1 MRCCSSAPFDSS
13 KWVSSG
19 ARGLL
24 KPSSSSF
31 SSSSSFV
38 GRRALKGGGGG
49 VFGKS
54 IMRARRNDFDAMASS
69 SSSSRGLCVRR
80 RGVKKK
86 KKTKNEE
93 EVFLPVGEFWGRRRR
108 ALGIARTVN
117 DDRIIPAESYWED
130 EEEEEDEEDRAR
142 LLLKTEKNEKQTLKK
157 KSETATI
164 KSTRDPTRRKEDA
177 YDKLFANGAFDKK
190 KLLRFFRRRPVR
202 VAGRMTRII
211 TVFRKLSRQWR
222 SQDDWPVEKRTRAKL
237 LREALSKL
245 GPVFVKGGQTLSQRP
260 DLIGEEA
267 ADALKS
273 LQQENVPFEDAI
285 AFQTVVEDLG
295 HLGPLAEN
303 HPFQGFDPTLKP
315 LFKSFGTTPI
325 AAASLG
331 QVYKAETWEGDRVA
345 VKVQRPNVRKQVALD
360 WTCWSLSLSALR
372 KLWKSTNDLS
382 VIADEVGS
390 GVWQEL
396 DYISEANHAD
406 EFNRRHNW
414 LGFVRAPKW
423 FPKYTGP
430 PGKAKVLTTEWIEGA
445 HIADLPQEKKLIMAQ
460 MAVEACVAQLVYTG
474 FVHADPH
481 EGNMMLDTSDDSLV
495 FLDFGLMAEVDG
507 KIMEGFAKGIQ
518 SMISGDWRQLA
529 LVFQEVGFTPEVFEK
544 RNPDE
549 AMRKKVPYVECTLDE
564 IALAIKEQL
573 ESEAGGRSRFGALAT
588 GLARL
593 SATYHFL
600 TPPYIIL
607 LIRTFLT
614 LEGIAAKADPNF
626 NIYEA
631 ALPYAIRR
639 AMAPAT
645 PDGFEAMRRAWLTE
659 ENELNMD
666 RLKEFLGGGG
676 DDDADDEKELA
687 SSQPSSSS
695 SSEPGSVDDVLL
707 RPTEKSEK
715 LMARRRGEVLGGII
729 GATEGAA
736 LRRISHDVDTGSLA
750 AYLYSPEAS
759 GVRKQAVKMLSDIL
773 VKPTKGGTIFIDNKE
788 QKTDSLDLPEWPES
802 EEARKIRERQ
812 EVAARRAI
820 SVLLGTHL
828 NRLWKYPMVAM
839 RLFFTLA
846 TITLKAFVLATQEIF
861 VDACATAAAKL
872 FRLATFPTRL
882 VRNAFFSNKNKRGG
896 GETTTAT
903 TR

>member
-1 MRCCSSAPFDSS
+1 M
-13 KWVSSG
+13 
-19 ARGLL
+19 
-24 KPSSSSF
+24 
-31 SSSSSFV
+31 
-38 GRRALKGGGGG
+38 
-49 VFGKS
+49 
-54 IMRARRNDFDAMASS
+54 
-69 SSSSRGLCVRR
+69 
-80 RGVKKK
+80 
-86 KKTKNEE
+86 
-93 EVFLPVGEFWGRRRR
+93 
-108 ALGIARTVN
+108 
-117 DDRIIPAESYWED
+117 
-130 EEEEEDEEDRAR
+130 
-142 LLLKTEKNEKQTLKK
+142 
-157 KSETATI
+157 
-164 KSTRDPTRRKEDA
+164 
-177 YDKLFANGAFDKK
+177 
-190 KLLRFFRRRPVR
+190 
-202 VAGRMTRII
+202 
-211 TVFRKLSRQWR
+211 
-222 SQDDWPVEKRTRAKL
+222 EKRTRAKL

-273 LQQENVPFEDAI
+273 LQQENEPFEDAI

-303 HPFQGFDPTLKP
+303 HPFQGYDPTLKP
-315 LFKSFGTTPI
+315 LFKSFGTSPI

-372 KLWKSTNDLS
+372 RLWRSTTDLS

-430 PGKAKVLTTEWIEGA
+430 AGKARVLTTEWIEGA

-481 EGNMMLDTSDDSLV
+481 EGNMMLDISDDSLV

-544 RNPDE
+544 RNPDD
-549 AMRKKVPYVECTLDE
+549 ALRKKVPYVECTLNE
-564 IALAIKEQL
+564 IALAIKDQL

-645 PDGFEAMRRAWLTE
+645 PDGFESMRRAWLTDA
-659 ENELNMD
+659 NALNMD
-666 RLKEFLGGGG
+666 RLKEFLG
-676 DDDADDEKELA
+676 DDDDESADSAKESA
-687 SSQPSSSS
+687 SGRDG
-695 SSEPGSVDDVLL
+695 GSDVLM
-707 RPTEKSEK
+707 RPTEESEK
-715 LMARRRGEVLGGII
+715 LMARRRSEVLGGIL

-759 GVRKQAVKMLSDIL
+759 GIRKQAVKMLSDIL
-773 VKPTKGGTIFIDNKE
+773 VKPTKGGTIFIDKKE
-788 QKTDSLDLPEWPES
+788 QKEDSLDLPEWPES

-812 EVAARRAI
+812 EIAARRAI

-828 NRLWKYPMVAM
+828 NRLWKYPIIAA
-839 RLFFTLA
+839 RLALSIA
-846 TITLKAFVLATQEIF
+846 AITLKAFVLATQEIC
-861 VDACATAAAKL
+861 VDLCSSAASKAL
-872 FRLATFPTRL
+872 GVATFPFRV
-882 VRNAFFSNKNKRGG
+882 VRNLFNKINKKSDSGDAPR
-896 GETTTAT
+896 TASV
-903 TR
+903 

>member
-1 MRCCSSAPFDSS
+1 M
-13 KWVSSG
+13 
-19 ARGLL
+19 
-24 KPSSSSF
+24 
-31 SSSSSFV
+31 
-38 GRRALKGGGGG
+38 
-49 VFGKS
+49 
-54 IMRARRNDFDAMASS
+54 I
-69 SSSSRGLCVRR
+69 
-80 RGVKKK
+80 
-86 KKTKNEE
+86 
-93 EVFLPVGEFWGRRRR
+93 
-108 ALGIARTVN
+108 
-117 DDRIIPAESYWED
+117 
-130 EEEEEDEEDRAR
+130 
-142 LLLKTEKNEKQTLKK
+142 
-157 KSETATI
+157 I
-164 KSTRDPTRRKEDA
+164 KSTRDPTKRKEDA

-190 KLLRFFRRRPVR
+190 RLLRFFRRRPVR

-211 TVFRKLSRQWR
+211 TVFRRLSRQWK
-222 SQDDWPVEKRTRAKL
+222 SQDDWPMEKRTRAKL

-273 LQQENVPFEDAI
+273 LQQENEPFEDAI

-303 HPFQGFDPTLKP
+303 HPFQGYDPTLKP
-315 LFKSFGTTPI
+315 LFKSFGTSPI

-372 KLWKSTNDLS
+372 RLWRSTNDLS

-430 PGKAKVLTTEWIEGA
+430 AGKARVLTTEWIEGA
-445 HIADLPQEKKLIMAQ
+445 HIADLPQEKKLVMAQ

-481 EGNMMLDTSDDSLV
+481 EGNMMLDISDDSLV

-544 RNPDE
+544 RNPDD
-549 AMRKKVPYVECTLDE
+549 ALRKKVPYVECTLDE
-564 IALAIKEQL
+564 IALAIKDQL

-645 PDGFEAMRRAWLTE
+645 PDGFESMRRAWLTDA
-659 ENELNMD
+659 NALNMD
-666 RLKEFLGGGG
+666 RLKEFLGG
-676 DDDADDEKELA
+676 DDDESADSAKESA
-687 SSQPSSSS
+687 SGRDG
-695 SSEPGSVDDVLL
+695 GSDVLM
-707 RPTEKSEK
+707 RPTEESEK
-715 LMARRRGEVLGGII
+715 LMARRRSEVLGGIL

-759 GVRKQAVKMLSDIL
+759 GIRKQAVKMLSDIL
-773 VKPTKGGTIFIDNKE
+773 VKPTKGGTIFIDKKE
-788 QKTDSLDLPEWPES
+788 QKEDSLDLPEWPES

-812 EVAARRAI
+812 EIAARRAI

-828 NRLWKYPMVAM
+828 NRLWKYPIIAA
-839 RLFFTLA
+839 RLALSIA
-846 TITLKAFVLATQEIF
+846 AITLKAFVLATQEIC
-861 VDACATAAAKL
+861 VDLCSSAASKAL
-872 FRLATFPTRL
+872 GVATFPFRV
-882 VRNAFFSNKNKRGG
+882 VRNLFNKNNKKSDSGDAPR
-896 GETTTAT
+896 TASV
-903 TR
+903 

>member
-1 MRCCSSAPFDSS
+1 MTMRTR
-13 KWVSSG
+13 K
-19 ARGLL
+19 
-24 KPSSSSF
+24 
-31 SSSSSFV
+31 
-38 GRRALKGGGGG
+38 
-49 VFGKS
+49 KS
-54 IMRARRNDFDAMASS
+54 TRVRNW
-69 SSSSRGLCVRR
+69 
-80 RGVKKK
+80 
-86 KKTKNEE
+86 KKTTTSLLSHVRGKHKIGIISRQTKVKSLEKEE
-93 EVFLPVGEFWGRRRR
+93 ESGLKLLRDEEEYRSSDEDDNSWRKRDDGGR
-108 ALGIARTVN
+108 GGKTTRTTKRVKFAN
-117 DDRIIPAESYWED
+117 KQKFSED
-130 EEEEEDEEDRAR
+130 EEEEEEDERGE
-142 LLLKTEKNEKQTLKK
+142 LEEQPFVI
-157 KSETATI
+157 I
-164 KSTRDPTRRKEDA
+164 KSTRDPTKRKEDA

-190 KLLRFFRRRPVR
+190 RLLRFFRRRPVR

-211 TVFRKLSRQWR
+211 TVFRRLSRQWK
-222 SQDDWPVEKRTRAKL
+222 SQDDWPMEKRTRAKL

-273 LQQENVPFEDAI
+273 LQQENEPFEDAI

-303 HPFQGFDPTLKP
+303 HPFQGYDPTLKP
-315 LFKSFGTTPI
+315 LFKSFGTSPI

-372 KLWKSTNDLS
+372 RLWRSTNDLS

-430 PGKAKVLTTEWIEGA
+430 AGKARVLTTELIEGA
-445 HIADLPQEKKLIMAQ
+445 HIADLPQEKKLVMAQ

-481 EGNMMLDTSDDSLV
+481 EGNMMLDISDDSLV

-544 RNPDE
+544 RNPDD
-549 AMRKKVPYVECTLDE
+549 ALRKKVPYVECTLDE
-564 IALAIKEQL
+564 IALAIKDQL

-645 PDGFEAMRRAWLTE
+645 PDGFESMRRAWLTDA
-659 ENELNMD
+659 NALNMD
-666 RLKEFLGGGG
+666 RLKEFLGG
-676 DDDADDEKELA
+676 DDDESADSAKESA
-687 SSQPSSSS
+687 SGRDG
-695 SSEPGSVDDVLL
+695 GSDVLM
-707 RPTEKSEK
+707 RPTEESEK
-715 LMARRRGEVLGGII
+715 LMARRRSEVLGGIL

-759 GVRKQAVKMLSDIL
+759 GIRKQAVKMLSDIL
-773 VKPTKGGTIFIDNKE
+773 VKPTKGGTIFIDKKE
-788 QKTDSLDLPEWPES
+788 QKEDSLDLPEWPES

-812 EVAARRAI
+812 EIAARRAI

-828 NRLWKYPMVAM
+828 NRLWKYPIIAA
-839 RLFFTLA
+839 RLALSIA
-846 TITLKAFVLATQEIF
+846 AITLKAFVLATQEIC
-861 VDACATAAAKL
+861 VDLCSSAASKAL
-872 FRLATFPTRL
+872 GVATFPFRV
-882 VRNAFFSNKNKRGG
+882 VRNLFNKNNKKSDSGDAPR
-896 GETTTAT
+896 TASV
-903 TR
+903 

>member
-1 MRCCSSAPFDSS
+1 MTMRTR
-13 KWVSSG
+13 K
-19 ARGLL
+19 
-24 KPSSSSF
+24 
-31 SSSSSFV
+31 
-38 GRRALKGGGGG
+38 
-49 VFGKS
+49 KS
-54 IMRARRNDFDAMASS
+54 TRVRNW
-69 SSSSRGLCVRR
+69 
-80 RGVKKK
+80 
-86 KKTKNEE
+86 KKTTTSLLSHTRGKHKIGIISRQTKVKSLEKEE
-93 EVFLPVGEFWGRRRR
+93 ESGLKLLRDEEEYKASDEDDNSWRKRDDGGR
-108 ALGIARTVN
+108 GGKTTRTTKRVKFAN
-117 DDRIIPAESYWED
+117 KQKFSED
-130 EEEEEDEEDRAR
+130 EEEEEEDERGE
-142 LLLKTEKNEKQTLKK
+142 LEEQPFVI
-157 KSETATI
+157 I
-164 KSTRDPTRRKEDA
+164 KSTRDPTKRKEDA

-190 KLLRFFRRRPVR
+190 RLLRFFRRRPVR

-211 TVFRKLSRQWR
+211 TVFRRLSRQWK
-222 SQDDWPVEKRTRAKL
+222 SQDDWPMEKRTRAKL

-273 LQQENVPFEDAI
+273 LQQENEPFEDAI

-303 HPFQGFDPTLKP
+303 HPFQGYDPTLKP
-315 LFKSFGTTPI
+315 LFKSFGTSPI

-372 KLWKSTNDLS
+372 RLWRSTNDLS

-430 PGKAKVLTTEWIEGA
+430 AGKARVLTTEWIEGA
-445 HIADLPQEKKLIMAQ
+445 HIADLPQEKKLVMAQ

-481 EGNMMLDTSDDSLV
+481 EGNMMLDISDDSLV

-544 RNPDE
+544 RNPDD
-549 AMRKKVPYVECTLDE
+549 ALRKKVPYVECTLDE
-564 IALAIKEQL
+564 IALAIKDQL

-645 PDGFEAMRRAWLTE
+645 PDGFESMRRAWLTDA
-659 ENELNMD
+659 NALNMD
-666 RLKEFLGGGG
+666 RLKEFLGG
-676 DDDADDEKELA
+676 DDDESADSAKESA
-687 SSQPSSSS
+687 SGRDG
-695 SSEPGSVDDVLL
+695 GSDVLM
-707 RPTEKSEK
+707 RPTEESEK
-715 LMARRRGEVLGGII
+715 LMARRRSEVLGGIL

-759 GVRKQAVKMLSDIL
+759 GIRKQAVKMLSDIL
-773 VKPTKGGTIFIDNKE
+773 VKPTKGGTIFIDKKE
-788 QKTDSLDLPEWPES
+788 QKEDSLDLPEWPES

-812 EVAARRAI
+812 EIAARRAI

-828 NRLWKYPMVAM
+828 NRLWKYPIIAA
-839 RLFFTLA
+839 RLALSIA
-846 TITLKAFVLATQEIF
+846 AITLKAFVLATQEIC
-861 VDACATAAAKL
+861 VDLCSSAASKAL
-872 FRLATFPTRL
+872 GVATFPFRV
-882 VRNAFFSNKNKRGG
+882 VRNLFNKNNKKSDSGDAPR
-896 GETTTAT
+896 TASV
-903 TR
+903 

>member
-1 MRCCSSAPFDSS
+1 MTMRTR
-13 KWVSSG
+13 K
-19 ARGLL
+19 
-24 KPSSSSF
+24 
-31 SSSSSFV
+31 
-38 GRRALKGGGGG
+38 
-49 VFGKS
+49 KS
-54 IMRARRNDFDAMASS
+54 TRVRNW
-69 SSSSRGLCVRR
+69 
-80 RGVKKK
+80 
-86 KKTKNEE
+86 KKTTTSLLSHVRGKHKIGIISRQTKVKSLGKEE
-93 EVFLPVGEFWGRRRR
+93 ESGLKLLRDEEEYKASDEDDNSWRKRDDGGR
-108 ALGIARTVN
+108 GGKTTRTTKRVKFAN
-117 DDRIIPAESYWED
+117 KQKFSED
-130 EEEEEDEEDRAR
+130 EEEEEEEERGE
-142 LLLKTEKNEKQTLKK
+142 LEEQPFVI
-157 KSETATI
+157 I
-164 KSTRDPTRRKEDA
+164 KSTRDPTKRKEDA

-190 KLLRFFRRRPVR
+190 RLLRFFRRRPVR

-211 TVFRKLSRQWR
+211 TVFRRLSRQWK
-222 SQDDWPVEKRTRAKL
+222 SQDDWPMEKRTRAKL

-273 LQQENVPFEDAI
+273 LQQENEPFEDAI

-303 HPFQGFDPTLKP
+303 HPFQGYDPTLKP
-315 LFKSFGTTPI
+315 LFKSFGTSPI

-372 KLWKSTNDLS
+372 RLWRSTNDLS

-430 PGKAKVLTTEWIEGA
+430 AGKARVLTTEWIEGA
-445 HIADLPQEKKLIMAQ
+445 HIADLPQEKKLVMAQ

-481 EGNMMLDTSDDSLV
+481 EGNMMLDISDDSLV

-544 RNPDE
+544 RNPDD
-549 AMRKKVPYVECTLDE
+549 ALRKKVPYVECTLDE
-564 IALAIKEQL
+564 IALAIKDQL

-645 PDGFEAMRRAWLTE
+645 PDGFESMRRAWLTDA
-659 ENELNMD
+659 NALNMD
-666 RLKEFLGGGG
+666 RLKEFLGG
-676 DDDADDEKELA
+676 DDDESADSAKESA
-687 SSQPSSSS
+687 SGRDG
-695 SSEPGSVDDVLL
+695 GSDVLM
-707 RPTEKSEK
+707 RPTEESEK
-715 LMARRRGEVLGGII
+715 LMARRRSEVLGGIL

-759 GVRKQAVKMLSDIL
+759 GIRKQAVKMLSDIL
-773 VKPTKGGTIFIDNKE
+773 VKPTKGGTIFIDKKE
-788 QKTDSLDLPEWPES
+788 QKEDSLDLPEWPES

-812 EVAARRAI
+812 EIAARRAI

-828 NRLWKYPMVAM
+828 NRLWKYPIIAA
-839 RLFFTLA
+839 RLALSIA
-846 TITLKAFVLATQEIF
+846 AITLKAFVLATQEIC
-861 VDACATAAAKL
+861 VDLCSSAASKAL
-872 FRLATFPTRL
+872 GVATFPFRV
-882 VRNAFFSNKNKRGG
+882 VRNLFNKNNKKSDSGDAPR
-896 GETTTAT
+896 TASV
-903 TR
+903 

>member
-1 MRCCSSAPFDSS
+1 M
-13 KWVSSG
+13 
-19 ARGLL
+19 
-24 KPSSSSF
+24 
-31 SSSSSFV
+31 
-38 GRRALKGGGGG
+38 
-49 VFGKS
+49 
-54 IMRARRNDFDAMASS
+54 
-69 SSSSRGLCVRR
+69 
-80 RGVKKK
+80 
-86 KKTKNEE
+86 
-93 EVFLPVGEFWGRRRR
+93 
-108 ALGIARTVN
+108 
-117 DDRIIPAESYWED
+117 
-130 EEEEEDEEDRAR
+130 
-142 LLLKTEKNEKQTLKK
+142 
-157 KSETATI
+157 
-164 KSTRDPTRRKEDA
+164 
-177 YDKLFANGAFDKK
+177 
-190 KLLRFFRRRPVR
+190 
-202 VAGRMTRII
+202 
-211 TVFRKLSRQWR
+211 
-222 SQDDWPVEKRTRAKL
+222 EKRTRAKL

-273 LQQENVPFEDAI
+273 LQQENEPFEDAI

-303 HPFQGFDPTLKP
+303 HPFQGYDPTLKP
-315 LFKSFGTTPI
+315 LFKSFGTSPI

-372 KLWKSTNDLS
+372 RLWRSTNDLS

-430 PGKAKVLTTEWIEGA
+430 AGKARVLTTEWIEGA
-445 HIADLPQEKKLIMAQ
+445 HIADLPQEKKLVMAQ

-481 EGNMMLDTSDDSLV
+481 EGNMMLDISDDSLV

-544 RNPDE
+544 RNPDD
-549 AMRKKVPYVECTLDE
+549 ALRKKVPYVECTLDE
-564 IALAIKEQL
+564 IALAIKDQL

-645 PDGFEAMRRAWLTE
+645 PDGFESMRRAWLTDA
-659 ENELNMD
+659 NALNMD
-666 RLKEFLGGGG
+666 RLKEFLGG
-676 DDDADDEKELA
+676 DDDESADSAKESA
-687 SSQPSSSS
+687 SGRDG
-695 SSEPGSVDDVLL
+695 GSDVLM
-707 RPTEKSEK
+707 RPTEESEK
-715 LMARRRGEVLGGII
+715 LMARRRSEVLGGIL

-759 GVRKQAVKMLSDIL
+759 GIRKQAVKMLSDIL
-773 VKPTKGGTIFIDNKE
+773 VKPTKGGTIFIDKKE
-788 QKTDSLDLPEWPES
+788 QKEDSLDLPEWPES

-812 EVAARRAI
+812 EIAARRAI

-828 NRLWKYPMVAM
+828 NRLWKYPIIAA
-839 RLFFTLA
+839 RLALSIA
-846 TITLKAFVLATQEIF
+846 AITLKAFVLATQEIC
-861 VDACATAAAKL
+861 VDLCSSAASRAL
-872 FRLATFPTRL
+872 GVATFPFRV
-882 VRNAFFSNKNKRGG
+882 VRNLFNKNNKKSDSGDAPR
-896 GETTTAT
+896 TASV
-903 TR
+903 

>member
-1 MRCCSSAPFDSS
+1 MTMRTR
-13 KWVSSG
+13 K
-19 ARGLL
+19 
-24 KPSSSSF
+24 
-31 SSSSSFV
+31 
-38 GRRALKGGGGG
+38 
-49 VFGKS
+49 KS
-54 IMRARRNDFDAMASS
+54 TRVRNW
-69 SSSSRGLCVRR
+69 
-80 RGVKKK
+80 
-86 KKTKNEE
+86 KKTTTSLLSHVRGKHKIGIISRQTKVKSLEKEE
-93 EVFLPVGEFWGRRRR
+93 ESGLKLLRDEEEYRSSDEDDNSWRKRDDGGR
-108 ALGIARTVN
+108 GGKTTRTTKRVKFAN
-117 DDRIIPAESYWED
+117 KQKFPEDED
-130 EEEEEDEEDRAR
+130 EEEEEDERGE
-142 LLLKTEKNEKQTLKK
+142 LEEQPFVI
-157 KSETATI
+157 I
-164 KSTRDPTRRKEDA
+164 KSTRDPTKRKEDA

-190 KLLRFFRRRPVR
+190 RLLRFFRRRPVR

-211 TVFRKLSRQWR
+211 TVFRRLSRQWK
-222 SQDDWPVEKRTRAKL
+222 SQDDWPMEKRTRAKL

-273 LQQENVPFEDAI
+273 LQQENEPFEDAI

-303 HPFQGFDPTLKP
+303 HPFQGYDPTLKP
-315 LFKSFGTTPI
+315 LFKSFGTSPI

-372 KLWKSTNDLS
+372 RLWRSTNDLS

-430 PGKAKVLTTEWIEGA
+430 AGKARVLTTEWIEGA
-445 HIADLPQEKKLIMAQ
+445 HIADLPQEKKLVMAQ

-481 EGNMMLDTSDDSLV
+481 EGNMMLDISDDSLV

-544 RNPDE
+544 RNPDD
-549 AMRKKVPYVECTLDE
+549 ALRKKVPYVECTLDE
-564 IALAIKEQL
+564 IALAIKDQL

-645 PDGFEAMRRAWLTE
+645 PDGFESMRRAWLTDA
-659 ENELNMD
+659 NALNMD
-666 RLKEFLGGGG
+666 RLKEFLGG
-676 DDDADDEKELA
+676 DDDESADSAKESA
-687 SSQPSSSS
+687 SGRDG
-695 SSEPGSVDDVLL
+695 GSDVLM
-707 RPTEKSEK
+707 RPTEESEK
-715 LMARRRGEVLGGII
+715 LMARRRIDVLGGIL

-759 GVRKQAVKMLSDIL
+759 GIRKQAVKMLSDIL
-773 VKPTKGGTIFIDNKE
+773 VKPTKGGTIFIDKKE
-788 QKTDSLDLPEWPES
+788 QKEDSLDLPEWPES

-812 EVAARRAI
+812 EIAARRAI

-828 NRLWKYPMVAM
+828 NRLWKYPIIAA
-839 RLFFTLA
+839 RLALSIA
-846 TITLKAFVLATQEIF
+846 AITLKAFVLATQEIC
-861 VDACATAAAKL
+861 VDLCSSAASKAL
-872 FRLATFPTRL
+872 GVATFPFRV
-882 VRNAFFSNKNKRGG
+882 VRNLFNKNNKKSDSGDAPR
-896 GETTTAT
+896 TASV
-903 TR
+903 

>member
-1 MRCCSSAPFDSS
+1 MTMRTR
-13 KWVSSG
+13 K
-19 ARGLL
+19 
-24 KPSSSSF
+24 
-31 SSSSSFV
+31 
-38 GRRALKGGGGG
+38 
-49 VFGKS
+49 KS
-54 IMRARRNDFDAMASS
+54 TRVRNW
-69 SSSSRGLCVRR
+69 
-80 RGVKKK
+80 
-86 KKTKNEE
+86 KKTTTSLLSHVRGKHKIGIISRQTKVKSLGKEE
-93 EVFLPVGEFWGRRRR
+93 ESGLKLLRDEEEYRSSDEDDNSWRKRDDGGR
-108 ALGIARTVN
+108 GGKTTRTTKRVKFAN
-117 DDRIIPAESYWED
+117 KQKFSED
-130 EEEEEDEEDRAR
+130 EEEEEEEERGE
-142 LLLKTEKNEKQTLKK
+142 LEEQPFVI
-157 KSETATI
+157 I
-164 KSTRDPTRRKEDA
+164 KSTRDPTKRKEDA

-190 KLLRFFRRRPVR
+190 RLLRFFRRRPVR

-211 TVFRKLSRQWR
+211 TVFRRLSRQWK
-222 SQDDWPVEKRTRAKL
+222 SQDDWPMEKRTRAKL

-273 LQQENVPFEDAI
+273 LQQENEPFEDAI

-303 HPFQGFDPTLKP
+303 HPFQGYDPTLKP
-315 LFKSFGTTPI
+315 LFKSFGTSPI

-372 KLWKSTNDLS
+372 RLWRSTNDLS

-430 PGKAKVLTTEWIEGA
+430 TGKARVLTTEWIEGA
-445 HIADLPQEKKLIMAQ
+445 HIADLPQEKKLVMAQ

-481 EGNMMLDTSDDSLV
+481 EGNMMLDISDDSLV

-544 RNPDE
+544 RNPDD
-549 AMRKKVPYVECTLDE
+549 ALRKKVPYVECTLDE
-564 IALAIKEQL
+564 IALAIKDQL

-645 PDGFEAMRRAWLTE
+645 PDGFESMRRAWLTDA
-659 ENELNMD
+659 NALNMD
-666 RLKEFLGGGG
+666 RLKEFLGG
-676 DDDADDEKELA
+676 DDDESADSAKESA
-687 SSQPSSSS
+687 SGRDG
-695 SSEPGSVDDVLL
+695 GSDVLM
-707 RPTEKSEK
+707 RPTEESEK
-715 LMARRRGEVLGGII
+715 LMARRRAEVLGGIL

-759 GVRKQAVKMLSDIL
+759 GIRKQAVKMLSDIL
-773 VKPTKGGTIFIDNKE
+773 VKPTKGGTIFIDKKE
-788 QKTDSLDLPEWPES
+788 QKEDSLDLPEWPES

-812 EVAARRAI
+812 EIAARRAI

-828 NRLWKYPMVAM
+828 NRLWKYPIIAA
-839 RLFFTLA
+839 RLALSIA
-846 TITLKAFVLATQEIF
+846 AITLKAFVLATQEIC
-861 VDACATAAAKL
+861 VDLCSSAASKAL
-872 FRLATFPTRL
+872 GVATFPFRV
-882 VRNAFFSNKNKRGG
+882 VRNLFNKNNKKSDSGDAPR
-896 GETTTAT
+896 TASV
-903 TR
+903 

>member
-1 MRCCSSAPFDSS
+1 
-13 KWVSSG
+13 
-19 ARGLL
+19 
-24 KPSSSSF
+24 
-31 SSSSSFV
+31 
-38 GRRALKGGGGG
+38 
-49 VFGKS
+49 
-54 IMRARRNDFDAMASS
+54 
-69 SSSSRGLCVRR
+69 
-80 RGVKKK
+80 
-86 KKTKNEE
+86 
-93 EVFLPVGEFWGRRRR
+93 
-108 ALGIARTVN
+108 
-117 DDRIIPAESYWED
+117 
-130 EEEEEDEEDRAR
+130 
-142 LLLKTEKNEKQTLKK
+142 
-157 KSETATI
+157 
-164 KSTRDPTRRKEDA
+164 
-177 YDKLFANGAFDKK
+177 
-190 KLLRFFRRRPVR
+190 
-202 VAGRMTRII
+202 
-211 TVFRKLSRQWR
+211 
-222 SQDDWPVEKRTRAKL
+222 
-237 LREALSKL
+237 
-245 GPVFVKGGQTLSQRP
+245 
-260 DLIGEEA
+260 
-267 ADALKS
+267 
-273 LQQENVPFEDAI
+273 
-285 AFQTVVEDLG
+285 
-295 HLGPLAEN
+295 
-303 HPFQGFDPTLKP
+303 
-315 LFKSFGTTPI
+315 
-325 AAASLG
+325 
-331 QVYKAETWEGDRVA
+331 
-345 VKVQRPNVRKQVALD
+345 VRKQVALD

-372 KLWKSTNDLS
+372 RLWRSTNDLS

-430 PGKAKVLTTEWIEGA
+430 AGKARVLTTEWIEGA
-445 HIADLPQEKKLIMAQ
+445 HIADLPQEKKLVMAQ

-481 EGNMMLDTSDDSLV
+481 EGNMMLDISDDSLV

-544 RNPDE
+544 RNPDD
-549 AMRKKVPYVECTLDE
+549 ALRKKVPYVECTLDE
-564 IALAIKEQL
+564 IALAIKDQL

-645 PDGFEAMRRAWLTE
+645 PDGFESMRRAWLTDA
-659 ENELNMD
+659 NALNMD
-666 RLKEFLGGGG
+666 RLKEFLGG
-676 DDDADDEKELA
+676 DDDESADSAKESA
-687 SSQPSSSS
+687 SGRDG
-695 SSEPGSVDDVLL
+695 GSDVLM
-707 RPTEKSEK
+707 RPTEESEK
-715 LMARRRGEVLGGII
+715 LMARRRSEVLSGIL

-759 GVRKQAVKMLSDIL
+759 GIRKQAVKMLSDIL
-773 VKPTKGGTIFIDNKE
+773 VKPTKGGTIFIDKKE
-788 QKTDSLDLPEWPES
+788 QKEDSLDLPEWPES

-812 EVAARRAI
+812 EIAARRAI

-828 NRLWKYPMVAM
+828 NRLWKYPIIAA
-839 RLFFTLA
+839 RLALSIA
-846 TITLKAFVLATQEIF
+846 AITLKAFVLATQEIC
-861 VDACATAAAKL
+861 VDLCSSAASKAL
-872 FRLATFPTRL
+872 GVATFPFRV
-882 VRNAFFSNKNKRGG
+882 VRNLFNKNNKKSDSGDAPR
-896 GETTTAT
+896 TASV
-903 TR
+903 

>member
-1 MRCCSSAPFDSS
+1 
-13 KWVSSG
+13 
-19 ARGLL
+19 
-24 KPSSSSF
+24 
-31 SSSSSFV
+31 
-38 GRRALKGGGGG
+38 
-49 VFGKS
+49 
-54 IMRARRNDFDAMASS
+54 
-69 SSSSRGLCVRR
+69 
-80 RGVKKK
+80 
-86 KKTKNEE
+86 
-93 EVFLPVGEFWGRRRR
+93 
-108 ALGIARTVN
+108 
-117 DDRIIPAESYWED
+117 
-130 EEEEEDEEDRAR
+130 
-142 LLLKTEKNEKQTLKK
+142 
-157 KSETATI
+157 
-164 KSTRDPTRRKEDA
+164 
-177 YDKLFANGAFDKK
+177 
-190 KLLRFFRRRPVR
+190 
-202 VAGRMTRII
+202 
-211 TVFRKLSRQWR
+211 
-222 SQDDWPVEKRTRAKL
+222 
-237 LREALSKL
+237 
-245 GPVFVKGGQTLSQRP
+245 
-260 DLIGEEA
+260 
-267 ADALKS
+267 
-273 LQQENVPFEDAI
+273 
-285 AFQTVVEDLG
+285 
-295 HLGPLAEN
+295 
-303 HPFQGFDPTLKP
+303 
-315 LFKSFGTTPI
+315 
-325 AAASLG
+325 
-331 QVYKAETWEGDRVA
+331 VYKAETWEGDRVA

-372 KLWKSTNDLS
+372 RLWRSTNDLS

-430 PGKAKVLTTEWIEGA
+430 AGKARVLTTEWIEGA
-445 HIADLPQEKKLIMAQ
+445 HIADLPQEKKLVMAQ

-481 EGNMMLDTSDDSLV
+481 EGNMMLDISDDSLV

-544 RNPDE
+544 RNPDD
-549 AMRKKVPYVECTLDE
+549 ALRKKVPYVECTLDE
-564 IALAIKEQL
+564 IALAIKDQL

-645 PDGFEAMRRAWLTE
+645 PDGFESMRRAWLTDA
-659 ENELNMD
+659 NALNMD
-666 RLKEFLGGGG
+666 RLKEFLGG
-676 DDDADDEKELA
+676 DDDESADSAKESA
-687 SSQPSSSS
+687 SGRDG
-695 SSEPGSVDDVLL
+695 GSDVLM
-707 RPTEKSEK
+707 RPTEESEK
-715 LMARRRGEVLGGII
+715 LMARRRSEVLGGIL

-759 GVRKQAVKMLSDIL
+759 GIRKQAVKMLSDIL
-773 VKPTKGGTIFIDNKE
+773 VKPTKGGTIFIDKKE
-788 QKTDSLDLPEWPES
+788 QKEDSLDLPEWPES

-812 EVAARRAI
+812 EIAARRAI

-828 NRLWKYPMVAM
+828 NRLWKYPIIAA
-839 RLFFTLA
+839 RLALSIA
-846 TITLKAFVLATQEIF
+846 AITLKAFVLATQEIC
-861 VDACATAAAKL
+861 VDLCSSAASKAL
-872 FRLATFPTRL
+872 GVATFPFRV
-882 VRNAFFSNKNKRGG
+882 VRNLFNKNNKKSDSGDAPR
-896 GETTTAT
+896 TASV
-903 TR
+903 

>member
-1 MRCCSSAPFDSS
+1 MIARVNARSTETSAVSKTKRMVVLMRTRSRTTRIDLREFRKRAVNSRCCDSHGEHRRS
-13 KWVSSG
+13 LPRRSLSG
-19 ARGLL
+19 REDRQFSIARGGDE
-24 KPSSSSF
+24 S
-31 SSSSSFV
+31 
-38 GRRALKGGGGG
+38 
-49 VFGKS
+49 
-54 IMRARRNDFDAMASS
+54 ASS
-69 SSSSRGLCVRR
+69 SSSSSSSSSFDKEELEGGGFVLTTIEEDDDDEKKMTKRERQQRR
-80 RGVKKK
+80 RDPRKK
-86 KKTKNEE
+86 
-93 EVFLPVGEFWGRRRR
+93 
-108 ALGIARTVN
+108 
-117 DDRIIPAESYWED
+117 
-130 EEEEEDEEDRAR
+130 
-142 LLLKTEKNEKQTLKK
+142 
-157 KSETATI
+157 
-164 KSTRDPTRRKEDA
+164 KEDA
-177 YDKLFANGAFDKK
+177 YDRLFEGGAFDKR

-202 VAGRMTRII
+202 VAGRMTTIVR
-211 TVFRKLSRQWR
+211 TFRRLSREWKK
-222 SQDDWPVEKRTRAKL
+222 QDTVDVEKRTRAKL

-273 LQQENVPFEDAI
+273 LQQENEAFDDEI

-295 HLGPLAEN
+295 HLGPLAED
-303 HPFQGFDPTLKP
+303 HPFQGYDSTLKP
-315 LFKSFGTTPI
+315 LFKSFGTSPI

-331 QVYKAETWEGDRVA
+331 QVYRATTWEGDLVA

-360 WTCWSLSLSALR
+360 WTCWSLSLSALKR
-372 KLWKSTNDLS
+372 LRGSTTDLS

-396 DYISEANHAD
+396 DYVSEARHAD
-406 EFNRRHNW
+406 EFNQRHNW

-430 PGKAKVLTTEWIEGA
+430 AGRARVLTTEWVEGA

-544 RNPDE
+544 RNPDD
-549 AMRKKVPYVECTLDE
+549 ALRKKVPYVECSLDE
-564 IALAIKEQL
+564 IALAIKDQL
-573 ESEAGGRSRFGALAT
+573 EGEAGGRTRFGALAT
-588 GLARL
+588 GLAKL
-593 SATYHFL
+593 SLTYHFL

-645 PDGFEAMRRAWLTE
+645 PDGFEAMRKAWLTDK
-659 ENELNMD
+659 NELNMD
-666 RLKEFLGGGG
+666 RLREFLGGVEDGSEQNEDEQQQQQQQQNSKNSVKG
-676 DDDADDEKELA
+676 DALR
-687 SSQPSSSS
+687 
-695 SSEPGSVDDVLL
+695 
-707 RPTEKSEK
+707 RPTEESEK
-715 LMARRRGEVLGGII
+715 LMARRRGEVLSGIL

-750 AYLYSPEAS
+750 AYLYSSDAS
-759 GVRKQAVKMLSDIL
+759 GVRNRLAKMLSEMM
-773 VKPTKGGTIFIDNKE
+773 VKPTKGGTFLIDKSTDE
-788 QKTDSLDLPEWPES
+788 DSLDLPEWPES
-802 EEARKIRERQ
+802 AGARKIRERQ
-812 EVAARRAI
+812 ELAARRAI
-820 SVLLGTHL
+820 NVLLGTHL
-828 NRLWKYPMVAM
+828 NRLWKYPLVAT
-839 RLFFTLA
+839 RLSLVVCVIVF
-846 TITLKAFVLATQEIF
+846 KAFLMATKEVFADVVLFMAKKSLAIAFAPFRF
-861 VDACATAAAKL
+861 VRSFMRGRLPRATAKIDAK
-872 FRLATFPTRL
+872 
-882 VRNAFFSNKNKRGG
+882 
-896 GETTTAT
+896 
-903 TR
+903 

>member
-1 MRCCSSAPFDSS
+1 MTMRTR
-13 KWVSSG
+13 K
-19 ARGLL
+19 
-24 KPSSSSF
+24 
-31 SSSSSFV
+31 
-38 GRRALKGGGGG
+38 
-49 VFGKS
+49 KS
-54 IMRARRNDFDAMASS
+54 TRVRNW
-69 SSSSRGLCVRR
+69 
-80 RGVKKK
+80 
-86 KKTKNEE
+86 KKTTTSLLSHVRGKHKIGIISRQTRVKSLGKEE
-93 EVFLPVGEFWGRRRR
+93 ESGLKLLRDEEEYKASDEDDNSWRKRDDGGR
-108 ALGIARTVN
+108 GGKTTRTTKRVKFAN
-117 DDRIIPAESYWED
+117 KQKFSED
-130 EEEEEDEEDRAR
+130 EEEEEEDERGE
-142 LLLKTEKNEKQTLKK
+142 LEEQPFVI
-157 KSETATI
+157 I
-164 KSTRDPTRRKEDA
+164 KSTRDPTKRKEDA

-190 KLLRFFRRRPVR
+190 RLLRFFRRRPVR

-211 TVFRKLSRQWR
+211 TVFRRLSRQWK
-222 SQDDWPVEKRTRAKL
+222 SQDDWPMEKRTRAKL

-273 LQQENVPFEDAI
+273 LQQENEPFEDAI

-303 HPFQGFDPTLKP
+303 HPFQGYDPTLKP
-315 LFKSFGTTPI
+315 LFKSFGTSPI

-372 KLWKSTNDLS
+372 RLWRSTNDLS

-430 PGKAKVLTTEWIEGA
+430 AGKARVLTTEWIEGA
-445 HIADLPQEKKLIMAQ
+445 HIADLPQEKKLVMAQ

-481 EGNMMLDTSDDSLV
+481 EGNMMLDISDDSLV

-544 RNPDE
+544 RNPDD
-549 AMRKKVPYVECTLDE
+549 ALRKKVPYVECTLDE
-564 IALAIKEQL
+564 IALAIKDQL

-645 PDGFEAMRRAWLTE
+645 PDGFESMRRAWLTDA
-659 ENELNMD
+659 NALNMD
-666 RLKEFLGGGG
+666 RLKEFLGG
-676 DDDADDEKELA
+676 DDDESADSAKESA
-687 SSQPSSSS
+687 SGRDG
-695 SSEPGSVDDVLL
+695 GSDVLM
-707 RPTEKSEK
+707 RPTEESEK
-715 LMARRRGEVLGGII
+715 LMARRRSEVLGGIL

-759 GVRKQAVKMLSDIL
+759 GIRKQAVKMLSDIL
-773 VKPTKGGTIFIDNKE
+773 VKPTKGGTIFIDKKE
-788 QKTDSLDLPEWPES
+788 QKEDSLDLPEWPES

-812 EVAARRAI
+812 EIAARRAI

-828 NRLWKYPMVAM
+828 NRLWKYPIIAA
-839 RLFFTLA
+839 RLALSIA
-846 TITLKAFVLATQEIF
+846 AITLKAFVLATQEIC
-861 VDACATAAAKL
+861 VDLCSSAASKAL
-872 FRLATFPTRL
+872 GVATFPFRV
-882 VRNAFFSNKNKRGG
+882 VRNLFNKNNKKSDSGDAPR
-896 GETTTAT
+896 TASV
-903 TR
+903 

>member
-1 MRCCSSAPFDSS
+1 M
-13 KWVSSG
+13 
-19 ARGLL
+19 
-24 KPSSSSF
+24 SF
-31 SSSSSFV
+31 
-38 GRRALKGGGGG
+38 AT
-49 VFGKS
+49 
-54 IMRARRNDFDAMASS
+54 RRNDFDAMASS
-69 SSSSRGLCVRR
+69 SSSSSPRGGLCVRR
-80 RGVKKK
+80 RGLVKKKK

-93 EVFLPVGEFWGRRRR
+93 EEGFLPVGEFWRRRRR

-117 DDRIIPAESYWED
+117 DDRIIPTTESYWE
-130 EEEEEDEEDRAR
+130 EEEEEEDRAR
-142 LLLKTEKNEKQTLKK
+142 LVLKTEKNEKQTLKK

-676 DDDADDEKELA
+676 DEDDADDEKELA
-687 SSQPSSSS
+687 SSQLSSSSS

>member
-1 MRCCSSAPFDSS
+1 MMRTR
-13 KWVSSG
+13 KK
-19 ARGLL
+19 RTRL
-24 KPSSSSF
+24 
-31 SSSSSFV
+31 
-38 GRRALKGGGGG
+38 
-49 VFGKS
+49 
-54 IMRARRNDFDAMASS
+54 RNW
-69 SSSSRGLCVRR
+69 
-80 RGVKKK
+80 
-86 KKTKNEE
+86 KKTTTSLSHVRGKHKIGIISRQTRVKSLGKEE
-93 EVFLPVGEFWGRRRR
+93 ESGLKLLRDEEEDKASDEDDNSWRKRDDGGR
-108 ALGIARTVN
+108 GGKTTRTTKRVKFAN
-117 DDRIIPAESYWED
+117 KQKFSED
-130 EEEEEDEEDRAR
+130 EDDEEEDERGE
-142 LLLKTEKNEKQTLKK
+142 LEEQPFVI
-157 KSETATI
+157 I
-164 KSTRDPTRRKEDA
+164 KSTRDPTKRKEDA

-190 KLLRFFRRRPVR
+190 RLLRFFRRRPVR

-211 TVFRKLSRQWR
+211 TVFRRLSRQWK
-222 SQDDWPVEKRTRAKL
+222 SQDDWPMEKRTRAKL

-273 LQQENVPFEDAI
+273 LQQENEPFEDAI

-303 HPFQGFDPTLKP
+303 HPFQGYDPTLKP
-315 LFKSFGTTPI
+315 LFKSFGTSPI

-372 KLWKSTNDLS
+372 RLWRSTNDLS

-430 PGKAKVLTTEWIEGA
+430 AGKARVLTTEWIEGA
-445 HIADLPQEKKLIMAQ
+445 HIADLPQEKKLVMAQ

-481 EGNMMLDTSDDSLV
+481 EGNMMLDISDDSLV

-544 RNPDE
+544 RNPDD
-549 AMRKKVPYVECTLDE
+549 ALRKKVPYVECTLDE
-564 IALAIKEQL
+564 IALAIKDQL

-645 PDGFEAMRRAWLTE
+645 PDGFESMRRAWLTDA
-659 ENELNMD
+659 NALNMD
-666 RLKEFLGGGG
+666 RLKEFLGG
-676 DDDADDEKELA
+676 DDDESADSAKESA
-687 SSQPSSSS
+687 SGRDG
-695 SSEPGSVDDVLL
+695 GSDLL
-707 RPTEKSEK
+707 MRPTEESEK
-715 LMARRRGEVLGGII
+715 LMARRRSEVLGGIL

-759 GVRKQAVKMLSDIL
+759 GIRKQAVKMLSDIL
-773 VKPTKGGTIFIDNKE
+773 VKPTKGGTIFIDKKE
-788 QKTDSLDLPEWPES
+788 QKEDSLDLPEWPES

-812 EVAARRAI
+812 EIAARRAI

-828 NRLWKYPMVAM
+828 NRLWKYPIIAA
-839 RLFFTLA
+839 RLALSIA
-846 TITLKAFVLATQEIF
+846 AITLKAFVLATQEIC
-861 VDACATAAAKL
+861 VDLCSSAASKAL
-872 FRLATFPTRL
+872 GVATFPFRV
-882 VRNAFFSNKNKRGG
+882 VRNLFNKNNKKSDSGDAPR
-896 GETTTAT
+896 TASV
-903 TR
+903 

>member
-1 MRCCSSAPFDSS
+1 MLFRSD
-13 KWVSSG
+13 
-19 ARGLL
+19 
-24 KPSSSSF
+24 
-31 SSSSSFV
+31 
-38 GRRALKGGGGG
+38 
-49 VFGKS
+49 
-54 IMRARRNDFDAMASS
+54 
-69 SSSSRGLCVRR
+69 
-80 RGVKKK
+80 
-86 KKTKNEE
+86 
-93 EVFLPVGEFWGRRRR
+93 
-108 ALGIARTVN
+108 
-117 DDRIIPAESYWED
+117 
-130 EEEEEDEEDRAR
+130 EEEEDERGE
-142 LLLKTEKNEKQTLKK
+142 LEEQPFVI
-157 KSETATI
+157 I
-164 KSTRDPTRRKEDA
+164 KSTRDPTKRKETA
-177 YDKLFANGAFDKK
+177 YDKLFSNGAFDKK
-190 KLLRFFRRRPVR
+190 RLLRFFRRRPVR

-211 TVFRKLSRQWR
+211 TVFRRLSRQWK
-222 SQDDWPVEKRTRAKL
+222 SQDDWPMEKRTRAKL

-273 LQQENVPFEDAI
+273 LQQENEPFEDAI

-303 HPFQGFDPTLKP
+303 HPFEGYDPTLKP
-315 LFKSFGTTPI
+315 LFKSFGTSPI

-372 KLWKSTNDLS
+372 RLWRSTTDLS

-430 PGKAKVLTTEWIEGA
+430 AGKARVLTTEWIEGA

-481 EGNMMLDTSDDSLV
+481 EGNMMLDISDDSLV

-544 RNPDE
+544 RNPDD
-549 AMRKKVPYVECTLDE
+549 ALRKKVPYVECTLDE
-564 IALAIKEQL
+564 IALAIKDQL

-645 PDGFEAMRRAWLTE
+645 PDGFESMRRAWLTDA
-659 ENELNMD
+659 NALNMD
-666 RLKEFLGGGG
+666 RLKEFLGG
-676 DDDADDEKELA
+676 DDDESADSAKDSA
-687 SSQPSSSS
+687 SGRDG
-695 SSEPGSVDDVLL
+695 GSDVLM
-707 RPTEKSEK
+707 RPTEESEK
-715 LMARRRGEVLGGII
+715 LMARRRSEVLGGIL

-759 GVRKQAVKMLSDIL
+759 GIRKQAVKMLSDIL
-773 VKPTKGGTIFIDNKE
+773 VKPTKGGTIFIDKKE
-788 QKTDSLDLPEWPES
+788 QKEDSLDLPEWPES

-812 EVAARRAI
+812 EIAARRAI

-828 NRLWKYPMVAM
+828 NRLWKYPIIAA
-839 RLFFTLA
+839 RLALSIA
-846 TITLKAFVLATQEIF
+846 AITLKAFVLATQEIC
-861 VDACATAAAKL
+861 VDLCSSAASKAL
-872 FRLATFPTRL
+872 GVATFPFRV
-882 VRNAFFSNKNKRGG
+882 VRNLFNKNNKKSDSGDAPR
-896 GETTTAT
+896 TASV
-903 TR
+903 

>member
-1 MRCCSSAPFDSS
+1 MTMRTR
-13 KWVSSG
+13 K
-19 ARGLL
+19 
-24 KPSSSSF
+24 
-31 SSSSSFV
+31 
-38 GRRALKGGGGG
+38 
-49 VFGKS
+49 KS
-54 IMRARRNDFDAMASS
+54 TRVRNW
-69 SSSSRGLCVRR
+69 
-80 RGVKKK
+80 
-86 KKTKNEE
+86 KKTTTSLLSHVRGKHKIGIISRQTKVKSLGKEE
-93 EVFLPVGEFWGRRRR
+93 ESGLKLLRDEEEYTASDEDDNSWRKRDDGGR
-108 ALGIARTVN
+108 GGKTTRTTKRVKFAN
-117 DDRIIPAESYWED
+117 KQKFSED
-130 EEEEEDEEDRAR
+130 EEEEEEEERGE
-142 LLLKTEKNEKQTLKK
+142 LEEQPFVI
-157 KSETATI
+157 I
-164 KSTRDPTRRKEDA
+164 KSTRDPTKRKEDA

-190 KLLRFFRRRPVR
+190 RLLRFFRRRPVR

-211 TVFRKLSRQWR
+211 TVFRRLSRQWK
-222 SQDDWPVEKRTRAKL
+222 SQDDWPMEKRTRAKL

-273 LQQENVPFEDAI
+273 LQQENEPFEDAI

-303 HPFQGFDPTLKP
+303 HPFQGYDPTLKP
-315 LFKSFGTTPI
+315 LFKSFGTSPI

-372 KLWKSTNDLS
+372 RLWRSTNDLS

-430 PGKAKVLTTEWIEGA
+430 TGKARVLTTEWIEGA
-445 HIADLPQEKKLIMAQ
+445 HIADLPQEKKLVMAQ

-481 EGNMMLDTSDDSLV
+481 EGNMMLDISDDSLV

-544 RNPDE
+544 RNPDD
-549 AMRKKVPYVECTLDE
+549 ALRKKVPYVECTLDE
-564 IALAIKEQL
+564 IALAIKDQL

-645 PDGFEAMRRAWLTE
+645 PDGFESMRRAWLTDA
-659 ENELNMD
+659 NALNMD
-666 RLKEFLGGGG
+666 RLKEFLGG
-676 DDDADDEKELA
+676 DDDESADSAKESA
-687 SSQPSSSS
+687 SGRDG
-695 SSEPGSVDDVLL
+695 GSDVLM
-707 RPTEKSEK
+707 RPTEESEK
-715 LMARRRGEVLGGII
+715 LMARRRSEVLGGIL

-759 GVRKQAVKMLSDIL
+759 GIRKQAVKMLSDIL
-773 VKPTKGGTIFIDNKE
+773 VKPTKGGTIFIDKKE
-788 QKTDSLDLPEWPES
+788 QKEDSLDLPEWPES

-812 EVAARRAI
+812 EIAARRAI

-828 NRLWKYPMVAM
+828 NRLWKYPIIAA
-839 RLFFTLA
+839 RLALSIA
-846 TITLKAFVLATQEIF
+846 AITLKAFVLATQEIC
-861 VDACATAAAKL
+861 VDLCSSAASKAL
-872 FRLATFPTRL
+872 GVATFPFRV
-882 VRNAFFSNKNKRGG
+882 VRNLFNKNNKKSDSGDAPR
-896 GETTTAT
+896 TASV
-903 TR
+903 

>member
-1 MRCCSSAPFDSS
+1 M
-13 KWVSSG
+13 
-19 ARGLL
+19 
-24 KPSSSSF
+24 
-31 SSSSSFV
+31 
-38 GRRALKGGGGG
+38 
-49 VFGKS
+49 
-54 IMRARRNDFDAMASS
+54 
-69 SSSSRGLCVRR
+69 
-80 RGVKKK
+80 
-86 KKTKNEE
+86 
-93 EVFLPVGEFWGRRRR
+93 
-108 ALGIARTVN
+108 
-117 DDRIIPAESYWED
+117 
-130 EEEEEDEEDRAR
+130 
-142 LLLKTEKNEKQTLKK
+142 
-157 KSETATI
+157 
-164 KSTRDPTRRKEDA
+164 
-177 YDKLFANGAFDKK
+177 
-190 KLLRFFRRRPVR
+190 
-202 VAGRMTRII
+202 
-211 TVFRKLSRQWR
+211 
-222 SQDDWPVEKRTRAKL
+222 EKRTRAKL

-273 LQQENVPFEDAI
+273 LQQENEPFEDAI

-303 HPFQGFDPTLKP
+303 HPFQGYDPTLKP
-315 LFKSFGTTPI
+315 LFKSFGTSPI

-372 KLWKSTNDLS
+372 RLWRSTNDLS

-430 PGKAKVLTTEWIEGA
+430 AGKARVLTTEWIEGA
-445 HIADLPQEKKLIMAQ
+445 HIADLPQEKKLVMAQ

-481 EGNMMLDTSDDSLV
+481 EGNMMLDISDDSLV

-544 RNPDE
+544 RNPDD
-549 AMRKKVPYVECTLDE
+549 ALRKKVPYVECTLDE
-564 IALAIKEQL
+564 IALAIKDQL

-645 PDGFEAMRRAWLTE
+645 PDGFESMRRAWLTDA
-659 ENELNMD
+659 NALNMD
-666 RLKEFLGGGG
+666 RLKEFLGG
-676 DDDADDEKELA
+676 DDDESADSAKESA
-687 SSQPSSSS
+687 SGRDG
-695 SSEPGSVDDVLL
+695 GSDVLM
-707 RPTEKSEK
+707 RPTEESEK
-715 LMARRRGEVLGGII
+715 LMARRRSEVLGGIL

-759 GVRKQAVKMLSDIL
+759 GIRKQAVKMLSDIL
-773 VKPTKGGTIFIDNKE
+773 VKPTKGGTIFIDKKE
-788 QKTDSLDLPEWPES
+788 QKEDSLDLPEWPES

-812 EVAARRAI
+812 EIAARRAI

-828 NRLWKYPMVAM
+828 NRLWKYPIIAA
-839 RLFFTLA
+839 RLALSIA
-846 TITLKAFVLATQEIF
+846 AITLKAFVLATQEIC
-861 VDACATAAAKL
+861 VDLCSSAASKAL
-872 FRLATFPTRL
+872 GVATFPFRV
-882 VRNAFFSNKNKRGG
+882 VRNLFNKNNKKTDSGDAPR
-896 GETTTAT
+896 TASV
-903 TR
+903 

>member
-1 MRCCSSAPFDSS
+1 MTMRTR
-13 KWVSSG
+13 K
-19 ARGLL
+19 
-24 KPSSSSF
+24 
-31 SSSSSFV
+31 
-38 GRRALKGGGGG
+38 
-49 VFGKS
+49 KS
-54 IMRARRNDFDAMASS
+54 TRVRNW
-69 SSSSRGLCVRR
+69 
-80 RGVKKK
+80 
-86 KKTKNEE
+86 KKTTTSLLSHTRGKHKIGIISRQTKVKSLEKEE
-93 EVFLPVGEFWGRRRR
+93 ESGLKLLRDEEEYRSSDEDDNSWRKRDDGGR
-108 ALGIARTVN
+108 GGKTTRTTKRVKFAN
-117 DDRIIPAESYWED
+117 KQKFPEDED
-130 EEEEEDEEDRAR
+130 EEEEEDERGE
-142 LLLKTEKNEKQTLKK
+142 LEEQPFVI
-157 KSETATI
+157 I
-164 KSTRDPTRRKEDA
+164 KSTRDPTKRKEDA

-190 KLLRFFRRRPVR
+190 RLLRFFRRRPVR

-211 TVFRKLSRQWR
+211 TVFRRLSRQWK
-222 SQDDWPVEKRTRAKL
+222 SQDDWPMEKRTRAKL

-273 LQQENVPFEDAI
+273 LQQENEPFEDAI

-303 HPFQGFDPTLKP
+303 HPFQGYDPTLKP
-315 LFKSFGTTPI
+315 LFKSFGTSPI

-372 KLWKSTNDLS
+372 RLWRSTNDLS

-430 PGKAKVLTTEWIEGA
+430 AGKARVLTTEWIEGA
-445 HIADLPQEKKLIMAQ
+445 HIADLPQEKKLVMAQ

-481 EGNMMLDTSDDSLV
+481 EGNMMLDISDDSLV

-544 RNPDE
+544 RNPDD
-549 AMRKKVPYVECTLDE
+549 ALRKKVPYVECTLDE
-564 IALAIKEQL
+564 IALAIKDQL

-645 PDGFEAMRRAWLTE
+645 PDGFESMRRAWLTDA
-659 ENELNMD
+659 NALNMD
-666 RLKEFLGGGG
+666 RLKEFLGG
-676 DDDADDEKELA
+676 DDDESADSAKESA
-687 SSQPSSSS
+687 SGRDG
-695 SSEPGSVDDVLL
+695 GSDVLM
-707 RPTEKSEK
+707 RPTEESEK
-715 LMARRRGEVLGGII
+715 LMARRRSEVLSGIL

-759 GVRKQAVKMLSDIL
+759 GIRKQAVKMLSDIL
-773 VKPTKGGTIFIDNKE
+773 VKPTKGGTIFIDKKE
-788 QKTDSLDLPEWPES
+788 QKEDSLDLPEWPES

-812 EVAARRAI
+812 EIAARRAI

-828 NRLWKYPMVAM
+828 NRLWKYPIIAA
-839 RLFFTLA
+839 RLALSIA
-846 TITLKAFVLATQEIF
+846 AITLKAFVLATQEIC
-861 VDACATAAAKL
+861 VDLCSSAASKAL
-872 FRLATFPTRL
+872 GVATFPFRV
-882 VRNAFFSNKNKRGG
+882 VRNLFNKNNKKSDSGDAPR
-896 GETTTAT
+896 TASV
-903 TR
+903 

>member
-1 MRCCSSAPFDSS
+1 MTMRTR
-13 KWVSSG
+13 K
-19 ARGLL
+19 
-24 KPSSSSF
+24 
-31 SSSSSFV
+31 
-38 GRRALKGGGGG
+38 
-49 VFGKS
+49 KS
-54 IMRARRNDFDAMASS
+54 TRVRNW
-69 SSSSRGLCVRR
+69 
-80 RGVKKK
+80 
-86 KKTKNEE
+86 KKTTTSLLSHVRGKHKIGIISRQTKVKSLEKEE
-93 EVFLPVGEFWGRRRR
+93 ESGLKLLRDEEEYRSSDEDDNSWRKRDDGGR
-108 ALGIARTVN
+108 GGKTTRTTKRVKFAN
-117 DDRIIPAESYWED
+117 KQKFSED
-130 EEEEEDEEDRAR
+130 EEEEEEDERGE
-142 LLLKTEKNEKQTLKK
+142 LEEQPFVI
-157 KSETATI
+157 I
-164 KSTRDPTRRKEDA
+164 KSTRDPTKRKEDA

-190 KLLRFFRRRPVR
+190 RLLRFFRRRPVR

-211 TVFRKLSRQWR
+211 TVFRRLSRQWK
-222 SQDDWPVEKRTRAKL
+222 SQDDWPMEKRTRAKL

-273 LQQENVPFEDAI
+273 LQQENEPFEDAI

-303 HPFQGFDPTLKP
+303 HPFQGYDPTLKP
-315 LFKSFGTTPI
+315 LFKSFGTSPI

-372 KLWKSTNDLS
+372 RLWRSTNDLS

-430 PGKAKVLTTEWIEGA
+430 AGKARVLTTEWIEGA
-445 HIADLPQEKKLIMAQ
+445 HIADLPQEKKLVMAQ

-481 EGNMMLDTSDDSLV
+481 EGNMMLDISDDSLV

-544 RNPDE
+544 RNPDD
-549 AMRKKVPYVECTLDE
+549 ALRKKVPYVECTLDE
-564 IALAIKEQL
+564 IALAIKDQL

-645 PDGFEAMRRAWLTE
+645 PDGFESMRRAWLTDA
-659 ENELNMD
+659 NALNMD
-666 RLKEFLGGGG
+666 RLKEFLGG
-676 DDDADDEKELA
+676 DDDESADSAKESA
-687 SSQPSSSS
+687 SGRDG
-695 SSEPGSVDDVLL
+695 GSDVLM
-707 RPTEKSEK
+707 RPTEESEK
-715 LMARRRGEVLGGII
+715 LMARRRSEVLGGIL

-759 GVRKQAVKMLSDIL
+759 GIRKQAVKMLSDIL
-773 VKPTKGGTIFIDNKE
+773 VKPTKGGY
-788 QKTDSLDLPEWPES
+788 
-802 EEARKIRERQ
+802 
-812 EVAARRAI
+812 
-820 SVLLGTHL
+820 HL
-828 NRLWKYPMVAM
+828 HR
-839 RLFFTLA
+839 
-846 TITLKAFVLATQEIF
+846 
-861 VDACATAAAKL
+861 
-872 FRLATFPTRL
+872 
-882 VRNAFFSNKNKRGG
+882 
-896 GETTTAT
+896 
-903 TR
+903 

>member
-1 MRCCSSAPFDSS
+1 MRTR
-13 KWVSSG
+13 K
-19 ARGLL
+19 
-24 KPSSSSF
+24 
-31 SSSSSFV
+31 
-38 GRRALKGGGGG
+38 
-49 VFGKS
+49 KS
-54 IMRARRNDFDAMASS
+54 TRVRNW
-69 SSSSRGLCVRR
+69 
-80 RGVKKK
+80 
-86 KKTKNEE
+86 KKTTTSLLSHVRGKHKIGIISRQTKVKSLGKEE
-93 EVFLPVGEFWGRRRR
+93 ESGLKLLRDEEEYKASDEDDNSWRKRDDGGR
-108 ALGIARTVN
+108 GGKTTRTTKRVKFAN
-117 DDRIIPAESYWED
+117 KQKFSED
-130 EEEEEDEEDRAR
+130 EEEEEEDERGE
-142 LLLKTEKNEKQTLKK
+142 LEEQPFVI
-157 KSETATI
+157 I
-164 KSTRDPTRRKEDA
+164 KSTRDPTKRKEDA

-190 KLLRFFRRRPVR
+190 RLLRFFRRRPVR

-211 TVFRKLSRQWR
+211 TVFRRLSRQWK
-222 SQDDWPVEKRTRAKL
+222 SQDDWPMEKRTRAKL

-273 LQQENVPFEDAI
+273 LQQENEPFEDAI

-303 HPFQGFDPTLKP
+303 HPFQGYDPTLKP
-315 LFKSFGTTPI
+315 LFKSFGTSPI

-372 KLWKSTNDLS
+372 RLWRSTNDLS

-430 PGKAKVLTTEWIEGA
+430 AGKARVLTTEWIEGA
-445 HIADLPQEKKLIMAQ
+445 HIADLPQEKKLVMAQ

-481 EGNMMLDTSDDSLV
+481 EGNMMLDISDDSLV

-544 RNPDE
+544 RNPDD
-549 AMRKKVPYVECTLDE
+549 ALRKKVPYVECTLDE
-564 IALAIKEQL
+564 IALAIKDQL

-645 PDGFEAMRRAWLTE
+645 PDGFESMRRAWLTDA
-659 ENELNMD
+659 NALNMD
-666 RLKEFLGGGG
+666 RLKEFLGG
-676 DDDADDEKELA
+676 DDDESADSAKESA
-687 SSQPSSSS
+687 SGRDG
-695 SSEPGSVDDVLL
+695 GSDVLM
-707 RPTEKSEK
+707 RPTEESEK
-715 LMARRRGEVLGGII
+715 LMARRRSEVLGGIL

-759 GVRKQAVKMLSDIL
+759 GIRKQAVKMLSDIL
-773 VKPTKGGTIFIDNKE
+773 VKPTKGGTIFIDKKE
-788 QKTDSLDLPEWPES
+788 QKEDSLDLPEWPES

-812 EVAARRAI
+812 EIAARRAI

-828 NRLWKYPMVAM
+828 NRLWKYPIIAA
-839 RLFFTLA
+839 RLALSIA
-846 TITLKAFVLATQEIF
+846 AITLKAFVLATQEIC
-861 VDACATAAAKL
+861 VDLCSSAASKAL
-872 FRLATFPTRL
+872 GVATFPFRV
-882 VRNAFFSNKNKRGG
+882 VRNLFNKNNKKSDSGDAPR
-896 GETTTAT
+896 TASV
-903 TR
+903 

>member
-1 MRCCSSAPFDSS
+1 
-13 KWVSSG
+13 V
-19 ARGLL
+19 
-24 KPSSSSF
+24 
-31 SSSSSFV
+31 
-38 GRRALKGGGGG
+38 
-49 VFGKS
+49 KS
-54 IMRARRNDFDAMASS
+54 
-69 SSSSRGLCVRR
+69 LE
-80 RGVKKK
+80 K
-86 KKTKNEE
+86 EE
-93 EVFLPVGEFWGRRRR
+93 ESGLKLLRDEEEYRSSDEDDNSWRKRDDGGRGGKTTSTTKRVKF
-108 ALGIARTVN
+108 AN
-117 DDRIIPAESYWED
+117 KQKFSEDED
-130 EEEEEDEEDRAR
+130 EEEEDERGE
-142 LLLKTEKNEKQTLKK
+142 LEEQPFVI
-157 KSETATI
+157 I
-164 KSTRDPTRRKEDA
+164 KSTRDPTKRKEDA

-190 KLLRFFRRRPVR
+190 RLLRFFRRRPVR

-211 TVFRKLSRQWR
+211 TVFRRLSRQWK
-222 SQDDWPVEKRTRAKL
+222 SQDDWPMEKRTRAKL

-273 LQQENVPFEDAI
+273 LQQENEPFEDAI

-303 HPFQGFDPTLKP
+303 HPFQGYDPTLKP
-315 LFKSFGTTPI
+315 LFKSFGTSPI

-372 KLWKSTNDLS
+372 RLWRSTNDLS

-430 PGKAKVLTTEWIEGA
+430 AGKARVLTTEWIEGA
-445 HIADLPQEKKLIMAQ
+445 HIADLPQEKKLVMAQ

-481 EGNMMLDTSDDSLV
+481 EGNMMLDISDDSLV

-544 RNPDE
+544 RNPDD
-549 AMRKKVPYVECTLDE
+549 ALRKKVPYVECTLDE
-564 IALAIKEQL
+564 IALAIKDQL

-645 PDGFEAMRRAWLTE
+645 PDGFESMRRAWLTDA
-659 ENELNMD
+659 NALNMD
-666 RLKEFLGGGG
+666 RLKEFLGG
-676 DDDADDEKELA
+676 DDDESADSAKESA
-687 SSQPSSSS
+687 SGRDG
-695 SSEPGSVDDVLL
+695 GSDVLM
-707 RPTEKSEK
+707 RPTEESEK
-715 LMARRRGEVLGGII
+715 LMARRRSEVLSGIL

-759 GVRKQAVKMLSDIL
+759 GIRKQAVKMLSDIL
-773 VKPTKGGTIFIDNKE
+773 VKPTKGGTIFIDKKE
-788 QKTDSLDLPEWPES
+788 QKEDSLDLPEWPES

-812 EVAARRAI
+812 EIAARRAI

-828 NRLWKYPMVAM
+828 NRLWKYPIIAA
-839 RLFFTLA
+839 RLALSIA
-846 TITLKAFVLATQEIF
+846 AITLKAFVLATQEIC
-861 VDACATAAAKL
+861 VDLCSSAASKAL
-872 FRLATFPTRL
+872 GVATFPFRV
-882 VRNAFFSNKNKRGG
+882 VRNLFNKNNKKSDSGDAPR
-896 GETTTAT
+896 TASV
-903 TR
+903 

>member
-1 MRCCSSAPFDSS
+1 M
-13 KWVSSG
+13 
-19 ARGLL
+19 
-24 KPSSSSF
+24 
-31 SSSSSFV
+31 
-38 GRRALKGGGGG
+38 
-49 VFGKS
+49 
-54 IMRARRNDFDAMASS
+54 
-69 SSSSRGLCVRR
+69 
-80 RGVKKK
+80 
-86 KKTKNEE
+86 
-93 EVFLPVGEFWGRRRR
+93 
-108 ALGIARTVN
+108 
-117 DDRIIPAESYWED
+117 
-130 EEEEEDEEDRAR
+130 
-142 LLLKTEKNEKQTLKK
+142 
-157 KSETATI
+157 
-164 KSTRDPTRRKEDA
+164 
-177 YDKLFANGAFDKK
+177 
-190 KLLRFFRRRPVR
+190 
-202 VAGRMTRII
+202 
-211 TVFRKLSRQWR
+211 
-222 SQDDWPVEKRTRAKL
+222 
-237 LREALSKL
+237 
-245 GPVFVKGGQTLSQRP
+245 
-260 DLIGEEA
+260 
-267 ADALKS
+267 
-273 LQQENVPFEDAI
+273 QQENEPFEDAI

-303 HPFQGFDPTLKP
+303 HPFQGYDPTLKP
-315 LFKSFGTTPI
+315 LFKSFGTSPI

-372 KLWKSTNDLS
+372 RLWRSTNDLS

-430 PGKAKVLTTEWIEGA
+430 AGKARVLTTEWIEGA
-445 HIADLPQEKKLIMAQ
+445 HIADLPQEKKLVMAQ

-481 EGNMMLDTSDDSLV
+481 EGNMMLDITDDSLV

-544 RNPDE
+544 RNPDD
-549 AMRKKVPYVECTLDE
+549 ALRKKVPYVECTLDE
-564 IALAIKEQL
+564 IALAIKDQL

-645 PDGFEAMRRAWLTE
+645 PDGFESMRRAWLTDA
-659 ENELNMD
+659 NALNMD
-666 RLKEFLGGGG
+666 RLKEFLGG
-676 DDDADDEKELA
+676 DDDESADSAKESA
-687 SSQPSSSS
+687 SGRDG
-695 SSEPGSVDDVLL
+695 GSDVLM
-707 RPTEKSEK
+707 RPTEESEK
-715 LMARRRGEVLGGII
+715 LMARRRSEVLGGIL

-759 GVRKQAVKMLSDIL
+759 GIRKQAVKMLSDIL
-773 VKPTKGGTIFIDNKE
+773 VKPTKGGTIFIDKKE
-788 QKTDSLDLPEWPES
+788 QKEDSLDLPEWPES

-812 EVAARRAI
+812 EIAARRAI

-828 NRLWKYPMVAM
+828 NRLWKYPIIAA
-839 RLFFTLA
+839 RLALSIA
-846 TITLKAFVLATQEIF
+846 AITLKAFVLATQEIC
-861 VDACATAAAKL
+861 VDLCSSAASKAL
-872 FRLATFPTRL
+872 GVATFPFRV
-882 VRNAFFSNKNKRGG
+882 VRNLFNKINKKSDSGDAPR
-896 GETTTAT
+896 TASV
-903 TR
+903 

>member
-1 MRCCSSAPFDSS
+1 MTMRTR
-13 KWVSSG
+13 K
-19 ARGLL
+19 
-24 KPSSSSF
+24 
-31 SSSSSFV
+31 
-38 GRRALKGGGGG
+38 
-49 VFGKS
+49 KS
-54 IMRARRNDFDAMASS
+54 TRVRNW
-69 SSSSRGLCVRR
+69 
-80 RGVKKK
+80 
-86 KKTKNEE
+86 KKTTTSLLSHVRGKHKIGIISRQTKVKSLGKEE
-93 EVFLPVGEFWGRRRR
+93 ESGLKLLRDEEEYKASDEDDNSWRKRDDGGR
-108 ALGIARTVN
+108 GGKTTRTTKRVKFAN
-117 DDRIIPAESYWED
+117 KQKFSED
-130 EEEEEDEEDRAR
+130 EEEEEEEERGE
-142 LLLKTEKNEKQTLKK
+142 LEEQPFVI
-157 KSETATI
+157 I
-164 KSTRDPTRRKEDA
+164 KSTRDPTKRKEDA

-190 KLLRFFRRRPVR
+190 RLLRFFRRRPVR

-211 TVFRKLSRQWR
+211 TVFRRLSRQWK
-222 SQDDWPVEKRTRAKL
+222 SQDDWPMEKRTRAKL

-273 LQQENVPFEDAI
+273 LQQENEPFEDAI

-303 HPFQGFDPTLKP
+303 HPFEGYDPTLKP
-315 LFKSFGTTPI
+315 LFKSFGTSPI

-372 KLWKSTNDLS
+372 RLWRSTNDLS

-430 PGKAKVLTTEWIEGA
+430 AGKARVLTTEWIEGA

-481 EGNMMLDTSDDSLV
+481 EGNMMLDISDDSLV

-544 RNPDE
+544 RNPDD
-549 AMRKKVPYVECTLDE
+549 ALRKKVPYVECTLDE
-564 IALAIKEQL
+564 IALAIKDQL

-645 PDGFEAMRRAWLTE
+645 PDGFESMRRAWLTDA
-659 ENELNMD
+659 NALNMD
-666 RLKEFLGGGG
+666 RLKEFLGG
-676 DDDADDEKELA
+676 DDDESADSAKESA
-687 SSQPSSSS
+687 SGRDG
-695 SSEPGSVDDVLL
+695 GSDVLM
-707 RPTEKSEK
+707 RPTEESEK
-715 LMARRRGEVLGGII
+715 LMARRRSEVLGGIL

-759 GVRKQAVKMLSDIL
+759 GIRKQAVKMLSDIL
-773 VKPTKGGTIFIDNKE
+773 VKPTKGGTIFIDKKE
-788 QKTDSLDLPEWPES
+788 QKEDSLDLPEWPES

-812 EVAARRAI
+812 EIAARRAI

-828 NRLWKYPMVAM
+828 NRLWKYPIIAA
-839 RLFFTLA
+839 RLALSIA
-846 TITLKAFVLATQEIF
+846 AITLKAFVLATQEIC
-861 VDACATAAAKL
+861 VDLCSSAASKAL
-872 FRLATFPTRL
+872 GVATFPFRV
-882 VRNAFFSNKNKRGG
+882 VRNLFNKNNKKSDSGDAPR
-896 GETTTAT
+896 TASV
-903 TR
+903 

>member
-1 MRCCSSAPFDSS
+1 M
-13 KWVSSG
+13 
-19 ARGLL
+19 
-24 KPSSSSF
+24 
-31 SSSSSFV
+31 
-38 GRRALKGGGGG
+38 
-49 VFGKS
+49 
-54 IMRARRNDFDAMASS
+54 
-69 SSSSRGLCVRR
+69 
-80 RGVKKK
+80 
-86 KKTKNEE
+86 
-93 EVFLPVGEFWGRRRR
+93 
-108 ALGIARTVN
+108 N
-117 DDRIIPAESYWED
+117 DDRIIAESWED
-130 EEEEEDEEDRAR
+130 EEEEEEEDRAR
-142 LLLKTEKNEKQTLKK
+142 LLKTEK

-164 KSTRDPTRRKEDA
+164 KTTRDPTRRKEDA

-372 KLWKSTNDLS
+372 RLWKSTNDLS

-423 FPKYTGP
+423 FAKYTGP

-666 RLKEFLGGGG
+666 RLKEFLGGG
-676 DDDADDEKELA
+676 DDDDDDEKELA
-687 SSQPSSSS
+687 SSPTSSLPS

-788 QKTDSLDLPEWPES
+788 QKIDSLDLPEWPES

-882 VRNAFFSNKNKRGG
+882 VRNAFFSNKNRGG
-896 GETTTAT
+896 GETTTT

>member
-1 MRCCSSAPFDSS
+1 VKFAN
-13 KWVSSG
+13 KQ
-19 ARGLL
+19 
-24 KPSSSSF
+24 KF
-31 SSSSSFV
+31 SE
-38 GRRALKGGGGG
+38 
-49 VFGKS
+49 
-54 IMRARRNDFDAMASS
+54 D
-69 SSSSRGLCVRR
+69 
-80 RGVKKK
+80 
-86 KKTKNEE
+86 
-93 EVFLPVGEFWGRRRR
+93 
-108 ALGIARTVN
+108 
-117 DDRIIPAESYWED
+117 ED
-130 EEEEEDEEDRAR
+130 EEEEDERGE
-142 LLLKTEKNEKQTLKK
+142 LEEQPFVI
-157 KSETATI
+157 I
-164 KSTRDPTRRKEDA
+164 KSTRDPTKRKEDA

-190 KLLRFFRRRPVR
+190 RLLRFFRRRPVR

-211 TVFRKLSRQWR
+211 TVFRRLSRQWK
-222 SQDDWPVEKRTRAKL
+222 SQDDWPMEKRTRAKL

-273 LQQENVPFEDAI
+273 LQQENEPFEDAI

-303 HPFQGFDPTLKP
+303 HPFQGYDPTLKP
-315 LFKSFGTTPI
+315 LFKSFGTSPI

-372 KLWKSTNDLS
+372 RLWRSTNDLS

-430 PGKAKVLTTEWIEGA
+430 AGKARVLTTEWIEGA
-445 HIADLPQEKKLIMAQ
+445 HIADLPQEKKLVMAQ

-481 EGNMMLDTSDDSLV
+481 EGNMMLDISDDSLV

-544 RNPDE
+544 RNPDD
-549 AMRKKVPYVECTLDE
+549 ALRKKVPYVECTLDE
-564 IALAIKEQL
+564 IALAIKDQL

-645 PDGFEAMRRAWLTE
+645 PDGFESMRRAWLTDA
-659 ENELNMD
+659 NALNMD
-666 RLKEFLGGGG
+666 RLKEFLGG
-676 DDDADDEKELA
+676 DDDESADSAKESA
-687 SSQPSSSS
+687 SGRDG
-695 SSEPGSVDDVLL
+695 GSDVLM
-707 RPTEKSEK
+707 RPTEESEK
-715 LMARRRGEVLGGII
+715 LMARRRSEVLGGIL

-759 GVRKQAVKMLSDIL
+759 GIRKQAVKMLSDIL
-773 VKPTKGGTIFIDNKE
+773 VKPTKGGTIFIDKKE
-788 QKTDSLDLPEWPES
+788 QKEDSLDLPEWPES

-812 EVAARRAI
+812 EIAARRAI

-828 NRLWKYPMVAM
+828 NRLWKYPIIAA
-839 RLFFTLA
+839 RLALSIA
-846 TITLKAFVLATQEIF
+846 AITLKAFVLAMQEIC
-861 VDACATAAAKL
+861 VDLCSSAASKAL
-872 FRLATFPTRL
+872 GVATFPFRV
-882 VRNAFFSNKNKRGG
+882 VRNLFNKNNKKSDSGDAPR
-896 GETTTAT
+896 TASV
-903 TR
+903 

>member
-1 MRCCSSAPFDSS
+1 MTMRTR
-13 KWVSSG
+13 K
-19 ARGLL
+19 
-24 KPSSSSF
+24 
-31 SSSSSFV
+31 
-38 GRRALKGGGGG
+38 
-49 VFGKS
+49 KS
-54 IMRARRNDFDAMASS
+54 TRVRNW
-69 SSSSRGLCVRR
+69 
-80 RGVKKK
+80 
-86 KKTKNEE
+86 KKTTTSLLSHVRGKHKIGIISRQTKVKSLEKEE
-93 EVFLPVGEFWGRRRR
+93 ESGLKLLRDEEEYRSSDEDDNSWRKRDDGGR
-108 ALGIARTVN
+108 GGKTTRTTKRVKFAN
-117 DDRIIPAESYWED
+117 KQKFSED
-130 EEEEEDEEDRAR
+130 EEEEEEDERGE
-142 LLLKTEKNEKQTLKK
+142 LEEQPFVI
-157 KSETATI
+157 I
-164 KSTRDPTRRKEDA
+164 KSTRDPTKRKEDA

-190 KLLRFFRRRPVR
+190 RLLRFFRRRPVR

-211 TVFRKLSRQWR
+211 TVFRRLSRQWK
-222 SQDDWPVEKRTRAKL
+222 SQDDWPMEKRTRAKL

-273 LQQENVPFEDAI
+273 LQQENEPFEDAI

-303 HPFQGFDPTLKP
+303 HPFQGYDPTLKP
-315 LFKSFGTTPI
+315 LFKSFGTSPI

-372 KLWKSTNDLS
+372 RLWRSTNDLS

-423 FPKYTGP
+423 FPKYNGP
-430 PGKAKVLTTEWIEGA
+430 AGKARVLTTEWIEGA
-445 HIADLPQEKKLIMAQ
+445 HIADLPQEKKLVMAQ

-481 EGNMMLDTSDDSLV
+481 EGNMMLDISDDSLV

-518 SMISGDWRQLA
+518 SMISGDWRQLV

-544 RNPDE
+544 RNPDD
-549 AMRKKVPYVECTLDE
+549 ALRKKVPYVECTLDE
-564 IALAIKEQL
+564 IALAIKDQL

-645 PDGFEAMRRAWLTE
+645 PDGFESMRRAWLTDA
-659 ENELNMD
+659 NALNMD
-666 RLKEFLGGGG
+666 RLKEFLGG
-676 DDDADDEKELA
+676 DDDESADSAKESA
-687 SSQPSSSS
+687 SGRDG
-695 SSEPGSVDDVLL
+695 GSDVLM
-707 RPTEKSEK
+707 RPTEESEK
-715 LMARRRGEVLGGII
+715 LMARRRSEVLGGIL

-759 GVRKQAVKMLSDIL
+759 GIRKQAVKMLSDIL
-773 VKPTKGGTIFIDNKE
+773 VKPTKGGTIFIDKKE
-788 QKTDSLDLPEWPES
+788 QKEDSLDLPEWPES

-812 EVAARRAI
+812 EIAARRAI

-828 NRLWKYPMVAM
+828 NRLWKYPIIAA
-839 RLFFTLA
+839 RLALSIA
-846 TITLKAFVLATQEIF
+846 AITLKAFVLATQEIC
-861 VDACATAAAKL
+861 VDLCSSAASKAL
-872 FRLATFPTRL
+872 GVATFPFRV
-882 VRNAFFSNKNKRGG
+882 VRNLFNKNNKKSDSGDAPR
-896 GETTTAT
+896 TASV
-903 TR
+903 